1 MHLLRD
7 DRNPCRHR
15 CRTDEAIFY
24 FFAFAKPT
32 GSLPMLTEQLGGEVS
47 PGEAGSQ
54 KIRAI
59 ELKSAV
65 S

>member
-1 MHLLRD
+1 MIEILAATVVAQTKRFF
-7 DRNPCRHR
+7 
-15 CRTDEAIFY
+15 I